1 LRFSQYEFN
10 FSTSAKVRAGLV
22 LGRCHAALNQHVLAV
37 AAFDAATKLAKSA
50 RLLLS
55 EALCVKARLHVA
67 QGMDKGAASGSYWDE
82 STCDQLVTEM
92 ADRMLGDTD
101 ELAKAL
107 RK

>member
-1 LRFSQYEFN
+1 
-10 FSTSAKVRAGLV
+10 
-22 LGRCHAALNQHVLAV
+22 VLAV

-67 QGMDKGAASGSYWDE
+67 QGMGTGAASGTCLDE

-92 ADRMLGDTD
+92 ADRMLGDTE